1 MPRLPSDKLARAW
14 RLVAAWTAEAQD
26 GNKQERAIGC
36 GVCKVSTTLTWK
48 PLKNELKRK
57 WFVIL
62 FTFCFKW
69 QDPKTFFS

>member
-62 FTFCFKW
+62 LLFASSGRT
-69 QDPKTFFS
+69 QRLFFS